1 MKGLK
6 QNTFKIILFI
16 DIIFI
21 CLIPYLS
28 EVFTSSGSILDYLIP
43 YIAGLISFLT
53 VGVLVGVLC
62 IKKMCQ
68 K

>member
-1 MKGLK
+1 MK
-6 QNTFKIILFI
+6 QNTFIIIFII

-21 CLIPYLS
+21 CLIPSLANL
-28 EVFTSSGSILDYLIP
+28 FTSSGFVFDYLVP
-43 YIAGLISFLT
+43 YIAGLICFLT
-53 VGVLVGVLC
+53 VGILVGILC